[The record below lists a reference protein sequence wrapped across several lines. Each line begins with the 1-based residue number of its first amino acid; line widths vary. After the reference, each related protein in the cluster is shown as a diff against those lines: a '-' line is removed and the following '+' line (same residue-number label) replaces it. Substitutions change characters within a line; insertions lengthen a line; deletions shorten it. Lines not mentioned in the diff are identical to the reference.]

1 MTAAGMLM
9 ELDETFHA
17 RRLTAKSG
25 MEKSCDRILA
35 PRRGLKNKDWPLEEI
50 TASFAPEGWVV
61 RAEAKGQVDGEIG
74 GSPGKR
80 KR

>member
-17 RRLTAKSG
+17 RRLTAKSDG
-25 MEKSCDRILA
+25 KSCDRSFSAAKGVEKQRLA
-35 PRRGLKNKDWPLEEI
+35 AEEI

-61 RAEAKGQVDGEIG
+61 RAEAKGQVAGELEQ
-74 GSPGKR
+74 PGKR